1 MNSLKLEVQPDF
13 SEAVDDPIAT
23 ALRHA
28 QRELRTV
35 VATNKARRARLAMR
49 LTPLLVS
56 THAHVFVWSNAAT
69 KTHPSLDKYK
79 NACFAMLRLDP
90 TVRAGSAD
98 MLDIA
103 LQLENC

>member
-1 MNSLKLEVQPDF
+1 MERIPASLARKGERRIPGLFTFNGE
-13 SEAVDDPIAT
+13 
-23 ALRHA
+23 
-28 QRELRTV
+28 TV
-35 VATNKARRARLAMR
+35 NVRVPRRNVGDARRARLAMR